1 MVISAFWITFSAL
14 INQKFIPKHD
24 MFHYM
29 LFSFIFSLGALMC
42 QYVSIMVVMKIKG
55 NIEQIIKYISAPLY
69 SAVIVYFLYI
79 IIRNISINNHIL
91 LKFASF

>member
-1 MVISAFWITFSAL
+1 
-14 INQKFIPKHD
+14 
-24 MFHYM
+24 
-29 LFSFIFSLGALMC
+29 MC